1 MPLGKEV
8 GNYKPKVNENDL
20 YVQMLLLEVKTMSY
34 LLVMKNK
41 QKIRSAPIFYSYFLC
56 LDLLFLFYLECIHS
70 VPSFVLTCSI
80 LFVSIFH
87 SFEFKIFI
95 FILILYTL

>member
-1 MPLGKEV
+1 MPLGEEP

-20 YVQMLLLEVKTMSY
+20 YVQILLSKVKTMSY

-56 LDLLFLFYLECIHS
+56 LDLLLLFYLECIHS
-70 VPSFVLTCSI
+70 VPNFVLTCRT
-80 LFVSIFH
+80 LFVSNFH
-87 SFEFKIFI
+87 TFEFKIFI
-95 FILILYTL
+95 